1 MGHRD
6 FTLILTKG
14 THAIS
19 ASAAETILAAI
30 RNSERTVEVEVDLFG
45 GVDLGRKTTLV
56 TAHVIAL
63 ARNPQVQESQRS
75 AACTSD
81 SVVARARRSRAGLRP
96 SVLTDFTRAA
106 RDDGRE
112 APDELP

>member
-1 MGHRD
+1 MGHHD

-19 ASAAETILAAI
+19 AAAAEAILAAI
-30 RNSERTVEVEVDLFG
+30 RNAEAIVEVEVDLFG

-63 ARNPQVQESQRS
+63 ASNPQVQESQRS
-75 AACTSD
+75 AACTDGSG
-81 SVVARARRSRAGLRP
+81 VARLRRSSAGLRP
-96 SVLTDFTRAA
+96 
-106 RDDGRE
+106 
-112 APDELP
+112 AP

>member
-19 ASAAETILAAI
+19 AAAAEAILAAI
-30 RNSERTVEVEVDLFG
+30 RNAEAIVEVEVDLFG
-45 GVDLGRKTTLV
+45 GVDPGRKTTLV
-56 TAHVIAL
+56 IAHVIAL
-63 ARNPQVQESQRS
+63 TRNPQVQESQRS
-75 AACTSD
+75 AACAGS
-81 SVVARARRSRAGLRP
+81 SGVAALRRSRAGLRP
-96 SVLTDFTRAA
+96 SVLTDFTRAL

-112 APDELP
+112 PLDELP